1 MDDFSILSSQTK
13 YEIEYVGLS
22 IDINNAQKVI
32 VELQDKLKFSQKRFA
47 REFKRAEEL
56 TTTLATR
63 DQSHGAKLALKAKE
77 LQDSKAARSTDLRLL
92 PCGTCRGGEASR
104 AGSLS
109 EGKSGE
115 CGRSVIIRTELLQGA
130 AVSGAVVRAA
140 EGEDAGWS

>member
-1 MDDFSILSSQTK
+1 MHILAHEKKCVRFVDEWIYMEYMPSQSVRSSGMNQSRVLRKKLDMDDFSILSSQTK

-22 IDINNAQKVI
+22 IYINSAQKVI

-77 LQDSKAARSTDLRLL
+77 LQDSKAARST
-92 PCGTCRGGEASR
+92 E
-104 AGSLS
+104 
-109 EGKSGE
+109 
-115 CGRSVIIRTELLQGA
+115 
-130 AVSGAVVRAA
+130 
-140 EGEDAGWS
+140 